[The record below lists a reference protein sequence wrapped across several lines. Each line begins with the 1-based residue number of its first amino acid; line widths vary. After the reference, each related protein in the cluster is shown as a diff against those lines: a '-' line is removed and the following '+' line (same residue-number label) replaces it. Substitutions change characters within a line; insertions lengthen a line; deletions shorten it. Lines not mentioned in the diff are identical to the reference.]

1 MREGTA
7 ALLQADPEIEVV
19 GLAADGAEALAL
31 AERRRPDVV
40 LLDLEMPRMNGLD
53 ACAALRDR
61 LPEVEVIVLTV
72 SAREDDLWAALRVGA
87 AGYLLKDMP
96 PRELVDAVLAAG
108 RGEPLVAAPMA
119 RRMLSEPD
127 PLGELSAREREV
139 LELVAEGLTNKS
151 IGERLFLSEAT
162 VKTHVRNVLKKLH
175 ARNRAEAAALAAR
188 TLKRGHGRAPA
199 SEAPR

>member
-7 ALLQADPEIEVV
+7 ALLEAEPDVEVV
-19 GLAADGAEALAL
+19 GLAADGLEALAL
-31 AERRRPDVV
+31 AERRAPDVV
-40 LLDLEMPRMNGLD
+40 LLDLDMPRMNGLD
-53 ACAALRDR
+53 ACAALRGEHPG
-61 LPEVEVIVLTV
+61 LEVLVLTV
-72 SAREDDLWAALRVGA
+72 SEREDDLWAALRLGA

-139 LELVAEGLTNKS
+139 LELVAEGLTNRA
-151 IGERLFLSEAT
+151 IAERLFLSEAT

-175 ARNRAEAAALAAR
+175 ARNRAEAAAVGAR
-188 TLKRGHGRAPA
+188 ALKPGPGRAR
-199 SEAPR
+199 EAPR

>member
-1 MREGTA
+1 
-7 ALLQADPEIEVV
+7 
-19 GLAADGAEALAL
+19 
-31 AERRRPDVV
+31 
-40 LLDLEMPRMNGLD
+40 
-53 ACAALRDR
+53 
-61 LPEVEVIVLTV
+61 
-72 SAREDDLWAALRVGA
+72 
-87 AGYLLKDMP
+87 MP
-96 PRELVDAVLAAG
+96 PRELVEAVLAAG

-139 LELVAEGLTNKS
+139 LELVAAGLTNKS
-151 IGERLFLSEAT
+151 IAEQLFLSEAT

-188 TLKRGHGRAPA
+188 TLKPGHGRAPA

>member
-7 ALLQADPEIEVV
+7 ALLEAEPDIDVV
-19 GLAADGAEALAL
+19 GLAADGLEALSL
-31 AERRRPDVV
+31 AERRAPDVV
-40 LLDLEMPRMNGLD
+40 LLDLDMPRMNGLD
-53 ACAALRDR
+53 ACAALRER
-61 LPEVEVIVLTV
+61 QPGLEVLVLTV
-72 SAREDDLWAALRVGA
+72 SEREDDLWAALRLGA

-108 RGEPLVAAPMA
+108 RGEPMVAAPMA

-127 PLGELSAREREV
+127 PLGELSGREREV
-139 LELVAEGLTNKS
+139 LELVADGLTNRA

-175 ARNRAEAAALAAR
+175 ARNRAEAAAVGAR
-188 TLKRGHGRAPA
+188 ALKPGPGRGR
-199 SEAPR
+199 EAPR